1 MNNNSYNNAMS
12 GNNSSGTT
20 NDLDQNNFQAL
31 SGYGLMGFPHLQH
44 QPPQPPPQQFMMWP
58 NFHGYN
64 NTSNLQPTFYSS
76 QPPSQSSNT
85 EFPSSSWNQDSSHHY
100 IQHTGFDPISQQHQQ
115 QQQIGSNVP
124 PPWMIMN
131 EWGGGSVYNDQA
143 FAMFSEDAILSSLS
157 IPSSSTIS
165 EDSHSTKHLHDDK
178 SSILNSLLT
187 STSTVSSANTLTSS
201 PSMSS
206 NNSNGNCNMTTTI
219 TASNQAPCPEKS
231 TRNDIRKLHIQL
243 RASLRLLEM
252 EKQKISKINLKDTH
266 YIVADQ
272 ALEETIAHVK
282 KLLNIVNKKQ
292 TKEEKECTK
301 LNKQPN
307 HTESTEQSNTLENY
321 YNMRKFS
328 ENIYGFFPKHLVSKV
343 RYDSELALS
352 YLTPFNDAFEIASI
366 MNEMIKQQTGF
377 YPNHIIDGTGG
388 LGGNVI
394 GFLRYFWSKR
404 LHRKTVTMIEL
415 DERRCKDAQYNINL
429 FENEEKKY
437 DKDCVTCHVECGNF
451 IDWWNKEKP
460 KMPETK
466 RSETLIFFDPP
477 WGNADYSLHEF
488 IDDLY
493 MIQENLS
500 PVSVKAFSQQLL
512 LEDGVH
518 CVVLKVPYNFSEHSL
533 SETLK
538 VEYILMKKVKYVLLF
553 RKENK

>member
-1 MNNNSYNNAMS
+1 MNSNSVHHSNYSSSSNASNNHSQ
-12 GNNSSGTT
+12 
-20 NDLDQNNFQAL
+20 NDLDQNNNFQSSL
-31 SGYGLMGFPHLQH
+31 SGFGLMGFSHAQ
-44 QPPQPPPQQFMMWP
+44 QPQQQQFMMWP
-58 NFHGYN
+58 NFHGYTN
-64 NTSNLQPTFYSS
+64 NAYLPSTF
-76 QPPSQSSNT
+76 SQSSNT
-85 EFPSSSWNQDSSHHY
+85 EFPSSSWNQDSSHYFHHAGY
-100 IQHTGFDPISQQHQQ
+100 DSTSS
-115 QQQIGSNVP
+115 QQQIAPSSGSNIP
-124 PPWMIMN
+124 PPWMMMN
-131 EWGGGSVYNDQA
+131 DWGGGSVYNDQA
-143 FAMFSEDAILSSLS
+143 FAMFSEDTILSSLS

-165 EDSHSTKHLHDDK
+165 EDSHSTKHHDDK

-201 PSMSS
+201 SPSISS
-206 NNSNGNCNMTTTI
+206 NSNGNYNTVI
-219 TASNQAPCPEKS
+219 TSSNQAPCPEKS

-252 EKQKISKINLKDTH
+252 EKQKISKLNSKDTH

-272 ALEETIAHVK
+272 TLEETIAHVK

-301 LNKQPN
+301 LMNKQLN
-307 HTESTEQSNTLENY
+307 HTDSSEQSNTLENY

-366 MNEMIKQQTGF
+366 MNEMIKQQSGF

-404 LHRKTVTMIEL
+404 LHRKTVSMIEL

-437 DKDCVTCHVECGNF
+437 DKDCVTCHVEYGNF

-460 KMPETK
+460 KMSENK

-512 LEDGVH
+512 LEDGVQ
-518 CVVLKVPYNFSEHSL
+518 CVVLKVPYNFSEYSL

-553 RKENK
+553 PYHQSSLTRL